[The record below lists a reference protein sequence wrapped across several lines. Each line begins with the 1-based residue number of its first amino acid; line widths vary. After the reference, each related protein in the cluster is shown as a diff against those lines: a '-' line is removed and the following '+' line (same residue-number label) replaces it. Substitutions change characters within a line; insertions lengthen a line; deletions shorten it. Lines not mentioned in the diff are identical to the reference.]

1 MNLYDKQTKW
11 AIVILLVGFGLIVG
25 GAMGTF
31 DAIDNTME
39 ELKNEA
45 TLQKSESKSVSLIPV
60 ADLDSNLLRSTVQRQ
75 QPWPDVTEGQ
85 CLLVNVPAPH
95 NQPDKLTPD
104 NTVRIPYGL
113 CYVFIETI
121 QELMEE
127 GLLSYEGILFTPNKS
142 F

>member
-1 MNLYDKQTKW
+1 MNSCDKQTKW
-11 AIVILLVGFGLIVG
+11 LIAIILVGSGLIIG
-25 GAMGTF
+25 GFIGAY
-31 DAIDNTME
+31 DAIDNTRE

-45 TLQKSESKSVSLIPV
+45 TLQKPKSKSVSLTPV

-113 CYVFIETI
+113 CYVFIETV